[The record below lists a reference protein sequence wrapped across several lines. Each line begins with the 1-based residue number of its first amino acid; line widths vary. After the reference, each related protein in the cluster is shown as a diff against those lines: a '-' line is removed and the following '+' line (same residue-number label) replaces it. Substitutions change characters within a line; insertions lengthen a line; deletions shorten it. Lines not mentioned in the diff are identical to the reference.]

1 MLIQIVAGTFG
12 PQTPTGRV
20 VVIGTGGVV
29 EVAQGVGQRLIERGC
44 AVEAALAKAEPP
56 LPEPD
61 GSNSE
66 SEAVKYNISMSRE
79 QLEKIG
85 GEIYGLDQED
95 MAAAKNK
102 AELIAMLD
110 EAKAEFEEAAPD
122 LNAADAIV

>member
-12 PQTPTGRV
+12 HQTPTGRV
-20 VVIGTGGVV
+20 VVIGTGEVV

-44 AVEAALAKAEPP
+44 AVEALLTEPAS
-56 LPEPD
+56 PEPNE
-61 GSNSE
+61 SNPE

-122 LNAADAIV
+122 LNAAEAIV

>member
-12 PQTPTGRV
+12 HQTPTGRV
-20 VVIGTGGVV
+20 VVIGTGEVV

-44 AVEAALAKAEPP
+44 AVEAQLIKPASPKPNESN
-56 LPEPD
+56 PE
-61 GSNSE
+61 N
-66 SEAVKYNISMSRE
+66 EAVKYNIGMSRE
-79 QLEKIG
+79 QLVKIG
-85 GEIYGLDQED
+85 GEFYGLDPED

-110 EAKAEFEEAAPD
+110 EAKAEFEEAIPD

>member
-12 PQTPTGRV
+12 HQTPTGRV
-20 VVIGTGGVV
+20 VSIGTGEVV

-44 AVEAALAKAEPP
+44 AVEAQLIEPAS
-56 LPEPD
+56 PEPNE
-61 GSNSE
+61 SNPE

>member
-12 PQTPTGRV
+12 HQTPTGRV
-20 VVIGTGGVV
+20 VVIGTGEVV

-44 AVEAALAKAEPP
+44 AVEAQLIGPASSEPN
-56 LPEPD
+56 E
-61 GSNSE
+61 SNPE